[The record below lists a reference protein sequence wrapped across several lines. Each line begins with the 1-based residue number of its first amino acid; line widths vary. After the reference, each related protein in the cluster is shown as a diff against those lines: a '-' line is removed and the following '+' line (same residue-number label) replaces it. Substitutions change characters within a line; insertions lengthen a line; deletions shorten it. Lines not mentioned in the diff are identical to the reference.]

1 VLRSKRFAKRF
12 DRRRYH
18 QHEALSVAALPEVHI
33 GTSQKG
39 DEHMRRRGI
48 QKLALISLPLAA
60 LVALAVTG
68 AASSRSTDSTFGVN
82 ATGTVQFW
90 TRAATSPLGVALV
103 KEFNA
108 THPNLKVVLSQT
120 SPNQDTSKLATAI
133 RAHAVPDVVG
143 LNDIDV
149 PEFSREG
156 VLMDITQYVN
166 ALSYKN
172 VLSPGHLALAQ
183 YNGKDYGVP
192 YLGDLSVLWYNK
204 ALFKQAGLDPNKPPT
219 TFAAILADAK
229 KIQALGNG
237 ISGFAFAGNC
247 QGCLG
252 FVMEPDLFAVDD
264 QLIRGPIGNQTIAI
278 EGNKPL
284 EQLLQLYQNLWK
296 DKLVSPGTRT
306 ESGPTWGNDFEA
318 GKVGI
323 LPGAYG
329 FYPLIKKGGHL
340 ADIGVAPL
348 PGPTGKYSTFDGGDD
363 FVIPN
368 GAKNAS
374 GAWEFIQWMLQKQ
387 QQVQY
392 PGLGYTPVRTDVL
405 TAAYKQKN
413 PYNAVALQALAH
425 GSAPVTLIYDA
436 AFNEPNSPW
445 FQMFSQA
452 VYKGDIAGAL
462 KTGQAGFEQVLKQ
475 AGD

>member
-1 VLRSKRFAKRF
+1 MK
-12 DRRRYH
+12 
-18 QHEALSVAALPEVHI
+18 
-33 GTSQKG
+33 
-39 DEHMRRRGI
+39 RRGI
-48 QKLALISLPLAA
+48 QKLTLIALPIAA
-60 LVALAVTG
+60 VIALAVTT
-68 AASSRSTDSTFGVN
+68 AALSRPSTSSTFGVN

-90 TRAATSPLGVALV
+90 TRAATSGVGVALV

-149 PEFSREG
+149 PEFSRENA
-156 VLMDITQYVN
+156 LMDVTQYVN
-166 ALSYKN
+166 ALPYKKD
-172 VLSPGHLALAQ
+172 LSPGHLALAG
-183 YNGKDYGVP
+183 YNGKYYGVP

-204 ALFKQAGLDPNKPPT
+204 TLFKQAGLDPNKPPT

-252 FVMEPDLFAVDD
+252 FVMEPDLFAVND
-264 QLIRGPIGNQTIAI
+264 QLIRGPIGKQTISI
-278 EGNKPL
+278 EGNQPL
-284 EQLLQLYQNLWK
+284 EQLLQLYRNLWN

-329 FYPLIKKGGHL
+329 FYPLMVKTGHL
-340 ADIGVAPL
+340 SDFGIAPL
-348 PGPTGKYSTFDGGDD
+348 PGPTGSYSTFDGGDD
-363 FVIPN
+363 FVIPA

-374 GAWEFIQWMLQKQ
+374 GAWEFIQWMLQKA

-405 TAAYKQKN
+405 TSAYKAKN
-413 PYNAVALQALAH
+413 PYNAVALQALSH
-425 GSAPVTLIYDA
+425 GSAPVTLIYDP

-462 KTGQAGFEQVLKQ
+462 KTGQNGFEQVLKQ